1 MDFFRILFPLAAFLM
16 GSIPFGSIIGRK
28 VADIDIKAFG
38 SGNIGATNVARE
50 IGLKWGIFT
59 LLLDLLKGF
68 IPAYIVN
75 YHIPAGDIWLIIVCI
90 SSLLGHQ
97 FSIFLRFRGG
107 KGVATAAGIFLALS
121 PVSLLIAI
129 VIFII
134 GIYLFDTVS
143 TGSMAAAC
151 SMPLILYLSGKSLSL
166 VIASIFMAMLICL
179 AHRENIK
186 NILKG
191 EERKWRSRVS

>member
-1 MDFFRILFPLAAFLM
+1 MDYFRILFPLAAFFM

-28 VADIDIKAFG
+28 VADIDIKTRG

-50 IGLKWGIFT
+50 LGIKWGIFT
-59 LLLDLLKGF
+59 LILDLLKGF
-68 IPAYIVN
+68 IPVYIVN
-75 YHIPAGDIWLIIVCI
+75 YHVPAGDVWLILVCI
-90 SSLLGHQ
+90 LSLLGHQ